1 MERRQCHVKWIVACE
16 ETHSLRFPR
25 VSCYIVSEKSG
36 LKGEV
41 QQSIPRTWSGIC
53 DTGLAH
59 LKNCEDSEKRLE
71 DLMKILRDTLL
82 VSLRKKRHLLLK
94 WKEGE
99 RKFSGRN
106 RTANS

>member
-1 MERRQCHVKWIVACE
+1 MSSGLWSVRRPTVLDFLGCPV
-16 ETHSLRFPR
+16 
-25 VSCYIVSEKSG
+25 IVSEKSG

-82 VSLRKKRHLLLK
+82 FSVRKKRHLLLK

-106 RTANS
+106 RTVNS